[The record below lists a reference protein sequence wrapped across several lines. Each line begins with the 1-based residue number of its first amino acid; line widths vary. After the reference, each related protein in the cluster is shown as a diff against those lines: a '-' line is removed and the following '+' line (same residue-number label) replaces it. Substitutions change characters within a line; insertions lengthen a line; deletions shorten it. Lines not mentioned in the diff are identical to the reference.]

1 MVSGDRRRGDA
12 DHSGDA
18 GQAGGK
24 PELALRVLSVA
35 SEAVPLVK
43 TGGLADVAGALPAAL
58 APEGIEVTTLLPAYP
73 GLREMGAITDET
85 TLGSLFGGPAK
96 LLSGQMGGHP
106 LLLLD
111 APHLFDRPGK
121 IYLNP
126 QGEDWPDNP
135 KRFAALSLAAARIGA
150 DGLGDWRADV
160 LHLHDWQAGLT
171 PVYLRKLKAED
182 RVGTLMTIHNI
193 AFQGLARANMLDE
206 LALPR
211 SGFTPSGF
219 EFYGKISPL
228 KAGIVYS
235 DAVSTVSPTYA
246 AELMTEDFGMGLD
259 GVLRTRRAQLSGIL
273 NGIDEALWTPPYK
286 SPRGK
291 AKHKKKLQEHLGLP
305 ETDGPLLVVVSR
317 LTEQEGL
324 DLLLAAM
331 PGFLDQGGQL
341 AVLGTGDTKLETAF
355 RDAAARHDNVAAEI
369 TYNEELARLLIMG
382 GDAIAV
388 PSRFE
393 PCGLTQLYGLRFGTL
408 PLVALTGGLA
418 DTVIPA
424 NVAARKAGVATGF
437 QFHPV
442 TAQALSDALT
452 RLVASYR
459 YQELWTRMQKNA
471 MAHPVGWAAS
481 ADAYAKLLRSLAKT
495 TP

>member
-1 MVSGDRRRGDA
+1 M
-12 DHSGDA
+12 
-18 GQAGGK
+18 
-24 PELALRVLSVA
+24 
-35 SEAVPLVK
+35 PLVK

-73 GLREMGAITDET
+73 TVRDGAGKISGETD
-85 TLGSLFGGPAK
+85 LGELFGGPAK
-96 LLSGQMGGHP
+96 VLHGALGDYP

-111 APHLFDRPGK
+111 APHLFDREGK
-121 IYLNP
+121 IYLDTK
-126 QGEDWPDNP
+126 GVDWSDNP
-135 KRFAALSLAAARIGA
+135 VRFAALSLAAARIAA
-150 DGLGDWRADV
+150 DAAWRFDV

-171 PVYLRKLKAED
+171 PIYLRQMGAAD

-193 AFQGLARANMLDE
+193 AFQGLARAALLDE
-206 LALPR
+206 LDLPR

-219 EFYGKISPL
+219 EFYGKISAL
-228 KAGIVYS
+228 KAGIVYA

-259 GVLRTRRAQLSGIL
+259 GVLRTRRAHVSGIL
-273 NGIDEALWTPPYK
+273 NGIDEGLWAPPYK
-286 SPRGK
+286 TPRGK
-291 AKHKKKLQEHLGLP
+291 AKHKKILRDYMGLP
-305 ETDGPLLVVVSR
+305 EADGPLLVVVSR
-317 LTEQEGL
+317 LTEQKGL

-331 PGFLDQGGQL
+331 PGFLDIGGQV
-341 AVLGTGDTKLETAF
+341 AVLGTGDAKLEAAF
-355 RDAAARHDNVAAEI
+355 RDTAARHDHVAAAI
-369 TYNEELARLLIMG
+369 TYNEDLARMMITG

-393 PCGLTQLYGLRFGTL
+393 PCGLTQLYGLRYGTL

-442 TAQALSDALT
+442 TAQAL
-452 RLVASYR
+452 R
-459 YQELWTRMQKNA
+459 
-471 MAHPVGWAAS
+471 
-481 ADAYAKLLRSLAKT
+481 RSPGATGGDLS
-495 TP
+495 